1 MRASFLDIVLNP
13 DCISEQYANETSNA
27 TDHDRLNNQDREDDA
42 GEPTASFEEDPGD
55 TDDSPMSV
63 EARVS
68 LSRTYR
74 MPLLVALWVWILI
87 GLS

>member
-13 DCISEQYANETSNA
+13 NCISEQYANETSNE
-27 TDHDRLNNQDREDDA
+27 TDHDGLNNQNREDDA

-68 LSRTYR
+68 LARTYR
-74 MPLLVALWVWILI
+74 MHLIVAFWVCILI
-87 GLS
+87 GQS